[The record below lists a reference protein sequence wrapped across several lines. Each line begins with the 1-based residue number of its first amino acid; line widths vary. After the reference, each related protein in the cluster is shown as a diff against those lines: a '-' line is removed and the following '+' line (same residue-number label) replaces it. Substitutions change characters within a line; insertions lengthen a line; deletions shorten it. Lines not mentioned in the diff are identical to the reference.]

1 MSSTKTLIILR
12 HGEAKTAGIGEVDA
26 NRPLTEAGKKDAK
39 NSGLFLSEN
48 AIKPDFALCS
58 PAIRTRQTLEEI
70 QKSFPAPIP
79 TEYHPK
85 IYHASDRDLLALLA
99 STPENVQNLLLI
111 GHNPAL
117 HQLAIALAKSGDEK
131 LIHNLYMRFPPCTMA
146 VFSLNN
152 SWNELGKNLSKS
164 GVELKIFRVA

>member
-1 MSSTKTLIILR
+1 MNNTKTLIILR

-26 NRPLTEAGKKDAK
+26 NRPLTEAGKKDAE
-39 NSGLFLSEN
+39 NAGLFLSKN
-48 AIKPDFALCS
+48 SIKLDFALCS
-58 PAIRTRQTLEEI
+58 PAARTRQTLEEI
-70 QKSFPAPIP
+70 QKSFPTPIP

-85 IYHASDRDLLALLA
+85 IYHASDHDLLALLA

-131 LIHNLYMRFPPCTMA
+131 LIHNLYMQFQPCSMA
-146 VFSLNN
+146 IFSLNN
-152 SWNELGKNLSKS
+152 LWKNLAKF
-164 GVELKIFRVA
+164 GGELKIFRVA